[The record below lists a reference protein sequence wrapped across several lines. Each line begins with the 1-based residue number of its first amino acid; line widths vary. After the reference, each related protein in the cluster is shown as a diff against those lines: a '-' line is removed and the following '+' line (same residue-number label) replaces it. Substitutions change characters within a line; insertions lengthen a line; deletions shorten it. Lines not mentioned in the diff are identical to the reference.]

1 MVQKEVSLQ
10 EVRQKLARLEDSIL
24 FSLIGRSEFKTNR
37 LMYVPGGVEV
47 PGFDGS
53 FFDYLLLGSEKLQA
67 SAGRYLDKTEY
78 PFSEGLPTSLAHRK
92 IDPCPLPEGLNVNRN
107 REIKTIYLS
116 EIPSFCEE
124 GDDNQYGAAAL
135 WDIRCLQDLSRRIHF
150 GMFVA
155 ESKYQQ
161 DSQGYA
167 ELVKDKDVKGIVD
180 KLRNIQVEEQ
190 VLSRL
195 KEKGKRYGFNPDL
208 VYSFYKD
215 KVIPMT
221 IDVEVEYLF
230 KRAKS

>member
-1 MVQKEVSLQ
+1 MVQKEVSLE
-10 EVRQKLARLEDSIL
+10 EVRQKLARLEDNIL
-24 FSLIGRSEFKTNR
+24 FSLIGRSEFKTNKI
-37 LMYVPGGVEV
+37 MYVPEGVEV
-47 PGFDGS
+47 PEFEGS
-53 FFDYLLLGSEKLQA
+53 FFDYLLLGTERLHA
-67 SAGRYLDKTEY
+67 TAGRYLDKTEH
-78 PFSEGLPTSLAHRK
+78 PFSENLPTSLANRK
-92 IDPCPLPEGLNVNRN
+92 IDECPLPEGLSVNRN

-116 EIPSFCEE
+116 QIPSFCEE

-161 DSQGYA
+161 DSEGYT
-167 ELVKDKDVKGIVD
+167 ELVKDKNIRGIVD

-190 VLSRL
+190 VLNRL
-195 KEKGKRYGFNPDL
+195 REKGKRYGFNPEL
-208 VYSFYKD
+208 VHNFYKTQ
-215 KVIPMT
+215 VIPMT